1 MAATEIT
8 NQLETSV
15 MKASFNR
22 VCSALID
29 LSKFTSWWRRLT
41 KPKFGLVTGELEF
54 RQHFVEL
61 FIGRPFSVKPGF
73 QL

>member
-8 NQLETSV
+8 TQLETSV

-22 VCSALID
+22 VSSALID
-29 LSKFTSWWRRLT
+29 FSEFTSNGAEVGRLT

-61 FIGRPFSVKPGF
+61 FKDRPSSV
-73 QL
+73 